1 MYVVAFRIIAD
12 AKAESIRLWKCTKGF
27 RPRLSRIAQ
36 SSSPK
41 ATFLWTRSDRT
52 LVAYSRF
59 HTFGIAG
66 WGSSPEIVAHGPL
79 CLSMVRFSEI
89 CYASMWVQRGS
100 EGGREG
106 KSNWTKYLFCRAR
119 LIKLTQW
126 ALGRS
131 SRPPRRS

>member
-1 MYVVAFRIIAD
+1 MSLLIYVVACRILAD

-36 SSSPK
+36 SGSPK

-52 LVAYSRF
+52 LVAFPDFTRLESQ
-59 HTFGIAG
+59 G

-89 CYASMWVQRGS
+89 CYASMWVQRGF
-100 EGGREG
+100 RR
-106 KSNWTKYLFCRAR
+106 RAR
-119 LIKLTQW
+119 GEEQLDKVFVL
-126 ALGRS
+126 
-131 SRPPRRS
+131 PR